1 MRRKTTI
8 FVVAFLLAILCGCTG
23 GDMLAELE
31 RLEEQNRIDQPFTS
45 DSAARRIVDYYDRWY
60 RLPTAANR
68 NLQMRAYYM
77 LGSAYRDM
85 GEALAALHYY
95 NIATQQPDTNN
106 IDSTN
111 AATLFRIYGQMAMI
125 YEQQNLPF
133 EELEA
138 ISLFSKYA
146 LLAKDT
152 ASYILGYT
160 RMTVPY
166 YMIDDTAN
174 VIRISEKAYRIYR
187 EYGLYEDAAQ
197 VYPVAIYVSLKNGN
211 YPRARKFMD
220 IFENESGLFDEQGN
234 IESGREQYYENK
246 GLYYIGIQ
254 QLDSAE
260 YYFRK
265 LLFFGYE
272 YEAYQGLLSLFQIKK
287 QSDSIASY
295 ASRFENVT
303 NKWLTQRQTDAII
316 QTSAMYKYE
325 RNQNQAMVNA
335 QKANRYRRLM
345 YWGIAITLLIIIFT
359 YRLYTQ
365 YRKKQE
371 KKLHQLNNAYL
382 KALGEYEQLV
392 KEHRILK
399 ESYEHSKL
407 SSEAQEL
414 IESKQVRIEE
424 LEQELKTYQTH
435 LNTLKY
441 AERETLLMDND
452 ITKYFVKKKH
462 ITPNWQFPKEERW
475 IELTKVYAQYMP
487 IAAACMDKAELSRQE
502 RLTCI
507 LTHMDFT
514 SGDIATLL
522 NTSASRI
529 SNAKK
534 DASKKL
540 FKDGDV
546 SLLRRRIIE
555 SETKNKSIL

>member
-1 MRRKTTI
+1 
-8 FVVAFLLAILCGCTG
+8 
-23 GDMLAELE
+23 
-31 RLEEQNRIDQPFTS
+31 
-45 DSAARRIVDYYDRWY
+45 
-60 RLPTAANR
+60 
-68 NLQMRAYYM
+68 M

-85 GEALAALHYY
+85 GEAPAALLYY

-246 GLYYIGIQ
+246 GLYYIGTQ

-325 RNQNQAMVNA
+325 RNQNIAIQKTRDA
-335 QKANRYRRLM
+335 QISHYIIVLLFGSLAIIVISSLLVYNGIRQRRLKEELEYRRLVEEHM
-345 YWGIAITLLIIIFT
+345 AIQIKC
-359 YRLYTQ
+359 Q
-365 YRKKQE
+365 NQE
-371 KKLHQLNNAYL
+371 
-382 KALGEYEQLV
+382 EQICTFRQDV
-392 KEHRILK
+392 IEK
-399 ESYEHSKL
+399 
-407 SSEAQEL
+407 EAQLGKEDIVVYFHEMAQNRYNGNLPTKKDWQKL
-414 IESKQVRIEE
+414 IRTYSRYMPHIYARMQVAKLTDREQYACILAHLDFSASDLTVLLDTSKQIV
-424 LEQELKTYQTH
+424 
-435 LNTLKY
+435 
-441 AERETLLMDND
+441 
-452 ITKYFVKKKH
+452 
-462 ITPNWQFPKEERW
+462 
-475 IELTKVYAQYMP
+475 
-487 IAAACMDKAELSRQE
+487 
-502 RLTCI
+502 
-507 LTHMDFT
+507 
-514 SGDIATLL
+514 
-522 NTSASRI
+522 
-529 SNAKK
+529 SNARLSAKR
-534 DASKKL
+534 KL
-540 FKDGDV
+540 FGCESNI
-546 SLLRRRIIE
+546 SLVQSL
-555 SETKNKSIL
+555 KKCAYFQM